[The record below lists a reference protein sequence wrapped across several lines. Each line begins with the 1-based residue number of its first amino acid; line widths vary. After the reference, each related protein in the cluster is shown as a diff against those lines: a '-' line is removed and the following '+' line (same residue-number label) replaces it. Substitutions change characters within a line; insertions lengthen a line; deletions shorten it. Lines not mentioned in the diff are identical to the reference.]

1 MGPLHTFCSIF
12 PFLSILFSLPQI
24 LTSILS
30 FASHSKQTKNII
42 AFMSITTF
50 ELKKCVQETRGLQC
64 VTFNPSSTCV
74 KSVSCANTC
83 DLYSGTWTEKKKS
96 TLFLGG
102 GYSKVSTW
110 FFPTSRALILQFRE
124 PMWGHLQLLILSVRT
139 MALDSGK

>member
-1 MGPLHTFCSIF
+1 MGPLHTFCSVF

-64 VTFNPSSTCV
+64 VTFNPSSPCV

-83 DLYSGTWTEKKKS
+83 DLYSGTWTAKKNPPCFWVEASLKY
-96 TLFLGG
+96 LHG
-102 GYSKVSTW
+102 
-110 FFPTSRALILQFRE
+110 FFPPLEPSYSGSENQCGDTS
-124 PMWGHLQLLILSVRT
+124 SC
-139 MALDSGK
+139 

>member
-64 VTFNPSSTCV
+64 VTFNPFSTCV

-83 DLYSGTWTEKKKS
+83 DLYSGTWTEKKKIHHFWVEAI
-96 TLFLGG
+96 LKYLHG
-102 GYSKVSTW
+102 
-110 FFPTSRALILQFRE
+110 FFPPLEPSYSSSENQCGDTS
-124 PMWGHLQLLILSVRT
+124 SC
-139 MALDSGK
+139 